1 MHLPRLSL
9 FRSVEDD
16 YHYDMKSVNVM
27 KCQIHGGIL
36 LIDYGEKGPEYTIDS
51 CKNIAPFITH
61 LTGQE
66 SKYDHSV
73 GADARTPFLD
83 EKQDA
88 SFNDGDADTYLYRF
102 ERVIAIHFEESTIS
116 IVSGRAGAGADA
128 ELGKLWY
135 FGTDPNYNVVLLG
148 TKPFPYVHKSRN
160 DSRSLLPT
168 RAILP
173 ACGKS
178 DYYGCGDAHASA

>member
-1 MHLPRLSL
+1 MFIGAALSSVLAAFQLAGLLQDGTFSLLQRPPVDRINLWGDGNLEGSSYLMHLPRLSL

-73 GADARTPFLD
+73 GAD
-83 EKQDA
+83 
-88 SFNDGDADTYLYRF
+88 G
-102 ERVIAIHFEESTIS
+102 
-116 IVSGRAGAGADA
+116 
-128 ELGKLWY
+128 Y
-135 FGTDPNYNVVLLG
+135 FINRNLRLQSMSK
-148 TKPFPYVHKSRN
+148 TKNHQN
-160 DSRSLLPT
+160 
-168 RAILP
+168 
-173 ACGKS
+173 
-178 DYYGCGDAHASA
+178 